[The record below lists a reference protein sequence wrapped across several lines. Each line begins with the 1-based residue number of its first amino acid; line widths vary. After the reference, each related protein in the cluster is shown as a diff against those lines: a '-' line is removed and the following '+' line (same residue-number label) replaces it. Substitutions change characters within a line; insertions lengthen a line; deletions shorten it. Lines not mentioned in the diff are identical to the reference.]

1 MLIKMKKFLFSDSP
15 NFQVEMSDELDLQR
29 KPCAVLVGK
38 AGPEP
43 DYRHNSGKNQVDIAA
58 DIHGHTHG
66 ASRPDMS
73 QLESQA
79 KVVVLKLSMRTLAQA
94 RPHDPLIS

>member
-1 MLIKMKKFLFSDSP
+1 M
-15 NFQVEMSDELDLQR
+15 
-29 KPCAVLVGK
+29 PCAALVGK

-43 DYRHNSGKNQVDIAA
+43 DYRHNFGKNQVNIAA
-58 DIHGHTHG
+58 DIHGHIHG

-94 RPHDPLIS
+94 S

>member
-1 MLIKMKKFLFSDSP
+1 
-15 NFQVEMSDELDLQR
+15 MSDELNLQR
-29 KPCAVLVGK
+29 KLPCAVLVGK
-38 AGPEP
+38 TGPEP
-43 DYRHNSGKNQVDIAA
+43 DYRHNSVKNQVDIAA

-79 KVVVLKLSMRTLAQA
+79 KVVVFKVEHEDSGSSQTT
-94 RPHDPLIS
+94 